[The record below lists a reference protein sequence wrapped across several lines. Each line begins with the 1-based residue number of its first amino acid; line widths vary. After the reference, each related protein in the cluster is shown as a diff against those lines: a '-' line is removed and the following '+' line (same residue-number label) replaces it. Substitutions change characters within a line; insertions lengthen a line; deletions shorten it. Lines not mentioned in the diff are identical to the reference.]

1 MVNDDFQGKDIDRR
15 SVIRLAA
22 QASTGLMLSG
32 SALAQTPKTIE
43 IFGQEI
49 PTEIAGLKLP
59 SKPLSL
65 VRAVTTIL
73 KLEKEADR
81 RGLRASRLAFDGG
94 TPLVPSE
101 ASFYQAA
108 VPRLVTLIDRSEDSD
123 PNVAD
128 QAGELL
134 AEVNEKERVTP
145 EALKPVPLV
154 LSRAHS
160 YAALKDEYAV
170 LFQSA
175 EVRAEHTDTI
185 EWHKTMLTESRARYE
200 AVANATQV
208 PWQFIGLIHGLEASY
223 NFRAH
228 LHNGDFP
235 LTKRTRQVPAGRPL
249 VWLPPDDWASSAKD
263 ALRLMGYTGQ
273 TDWTTERMLYRLEA
287 YNGFGYRKVGV
298 PTPYLWSFST
308 HYERGKFVA
317 DGKWNPNARSH
328 QCGAA
333 TILKGLALSSTLKLG

>member
-1 MVNDDFQGKDIDRR
+1 MNSKSHEALSLGRRAVVAGLAGIPFAGTLHAQG
-15 SVIRLAA
+15 
-22 QASTGLMLSG
+22 
-32 SALAQTPKTIE
+32 PKTIE
-43 IFGQEI
+43 IFGQDI
-49 PTEIAGLKLP
+49 PTEIGGIKLL

-65 VRAVTTIL
+65 VRAVATII

-94 TPLVPSE
+94 APLSPDE
-101 ASFYQAA
+101 TSFYQAA
-108 VPRLVTLIDRSEDSD
+108 LPRLVTLIDRSEASD
-123 PNVAD
+123 PGLSD

-134 AEVNEKERVTP
+134 AEVHAREHVTP
-145 EALKPVPLV
+145 EALKPAPII
-154 LSRAHS
+154 LSKAHKFS
-160 YAALKDEYAV
+160 ILKEEYAT
-170 LFQSA
+170 LFSSA
-175 EVRAEHTDTI
+175 EVRAEHSDTI
-185 EWHKTMLTESRARYE
+185 AWHKTMLNESRERYE
-200 AVANATQV
+200 RIAEATQV

-235 LTKRTRQVPAGRPL
+235 LNKRTRQVPAGRPL

-263 ALRLMGYTGQ
+263 ALRLMGFTGQ
-273 TDWTTERMLYRLEA
+273 SDWSMERMLYRLEA

-298 PTPYLWSFST
+298 PTPYLWSFSS

-317 DGKWNPNARSH
+317 DGKWNPNAKSR

-333 TILKGLALSSTLKLG
+333 TILKALATSSDLKFSL